1 MSGWGISEWCFLV
14 CRAMCDRCG
23 SLYVYEHHN
32 MNDYLVEGGVL
43 IRFRGYYRRIVVMQL
58 TGSTTAAWPGR
69 CYALLLRYKYVVQF

>member
-1 MSGWGISEWCFLV
+1 
-14 CRAMCDRCG
+14 
-23 SLYVYEHHN
+23 